1 MARYRKLNRFVPFAS
16 NTVDDFTGFL
26 KKSTEVVRQWDGLYG
41 VPEAV
46 SIRQPQDFP
55 PNIIPTTTYPN
66 TRFEYPIVEGNET
79 PDWSDIIV

>member
-1 MARYRKLNRFVPFAS
+1 MAAYRKLNRFQPFAS
-16 NTVDDFTGFL
+16 NTVCDFTGFL
-26 KKSTEVVRQWDGLYG
+26 KKSTEVTRQWDGLYG
-41 VPEAV
+41 IPEAV

>member
-1 MARYRKLNRFVPFAS
+1 MAAYRKLNYFQPFAS

-46 SIRQPQDFP
+46 SPRNPQDFAP
-55 PNIIPTTTYPN
+55 TIIPTQVFPN
-66 TRFEYPIVEGNET
+66 TRFEYPIVDSNET
-79 PDWSDIIV
+79 PDWNDIIV